1 MSMMSFH
8 ATKIYHTLEG
18 GALMCRDERLKN
30 IFDLM
35 RNFGIADEE
44 SVLLPGLNGKMNELQ
59 AAVGL
64 IMLDYV
70 EGESQKRAA
79 LQKVYVEEL
88 NGCEGVR
95 LPPFL
100 PPKIKPNHQHFV
112 IRIDRERFGRS
123 RDEVYDELRRHN
135 VFVRKYFYPLCSN
148 YEHYRQ
154 LPSAAPERLLIA
166 NRVSEEVLSMPLYGE
181 LSAEDVKKI
190 CAVVK
195 ECRR

>member
-1 MSMMSFH
+1 MMSFH

-88 NGCEGVR
+88 SGCAGRKSER
-95 LPPFL
+95 C
-100 PPKIKPNHQHFV
+100 NSA
-112 IRIDRERFGRS
+112 DRECRF
-123 RDEVYDELRRHN
+123 D
-135 VFVRKYFYPLCSN
+135 VFVR
-148 YEHYRQ
+148 RQ
-154 LPSAAPERLLIA
+154 FAFWACGRERRIGDRRRARLRLHVGESYYYTTLQRRSIA
-166 NRVSEEVLSMPLYGE
+166 LVLSIVEGFLIY
-181 LSAEDVKKI
+181 S
-190 CAVVK
+190 
-195 ECRR
+195 RRFRLKY